1 MGSLD
6 LASTFAS
13 VLPFWDA
20 LGEDDRTLIVGSS
33 REMSFAAGEQIRGA
47 AAECLGGFVVLEGS
61 VRIYLMSDEGREVT
75 IVRLRPDEPCLMGAS
90 CVLRSIAFD
99 VFMQAERDTRCILI
113 SPQALDAVFKRNLRA
128 ENWALN
134 ALVDRFSDIMWTLQ
148 QTLFSSMDK
157 RLAVFI
163 YEECLRTGTDVV
175 EMTQEQIARHLGSAR
190 EVVSRMLSYFSD
202 EGIVSVGRGRLEVV
216 DRVRLKG
223 IALDA

>member
-1 MGSLD
+1 
-6 LASTFAS
+6 
-13 VLPFWDA
+13 
-20 LGEDDRTLIVGSS
+20 
-33 REMSFAAGEQIRGA
+33 
-47 AAECLGGFVVLEGS
+47 
-61 VRIYLMSDEGREVT
+61 
-75 IVRLRPDEPCLMGAS
+75 MGAS

>member
-1 MGSLD
+1 MGSLE
-6 LASTFAS
+6 LANTFATA
-13 VLPFWDA
+13 LPFWDV
-20 LGEDDRTLIVGSS
+20 LGEDDRALIVCASH
-33 REMSFAAGEQIRGA
+33 EMSFAAGEQMSGA

-61 VRIYLMSDEGREVT
+61 VRVYLMSDEGREVT

-99 VFMQAERDTRCILI
+99 VFLQAERDTRCILI
-113 SPQALDAVFKRNLRA
+113 APQTLDAVFRRNLRA

-148 QTLFSSMDK
+148 QTLFASMDK
-157 RLAVFI
+157 RLAIFI

-202 EGIVSVGRGRLEVV
+202 EGIVNVGRGRLEVV

-223 IALDA
+223 IALGA